1 MVITALLGIGWGLAI
16 GLAWALVRANKDD
29 STWRR

>member
-1 MVITALLGIGWGLAI
+1 MITALLGIGWGLAI
-16 GLAWALVRANKDD
+16 MFAWALVRANKDD